1 MSEVFG
7 FRTGR
12 GLYRLHLVRE
22 CSGTGSGMPRDI
34 QVGEQNNFMSICL
47 GFFFIYIA
55 ASFSK
60 LVNSLL
66 PENKGVPVL

>member
-22 CSGTGSGMPRDI
+22 CSGTGSGMPQDI
-34 QVGEQNNFMSICL
+34 QVGEQNNFMSI
-47 GFFFIYIA
+47 YIA
-55 ASFSK
+55 ASF
-60 LVNSLL
+60 
-66 PENKGVPVL
+66 